1 MAQEVDKVTLNRLRR
16 VAARQGLKIVKS
28 RRRDP
33 RALDYGRYWLLDRN
47 GGPVAGGEQG
57 LDLDQ
62 LCGTLGEPRR

>member
-62 LCGTLGEPRR
+62 LCGALGEPR